1 MTRRARWTW
10 WLLLALAL
18 ALPLRGWA
26 ALVPGSCH
34 ELPATAAMDHAAHA
48 GHGEHGADAPD
59 AGQLPGQLVHH
70 LSPCCLALA
79 PPLASL
85 PAALAVPTDRLP
97 PAAAPPVSP
106 ALWPVDERPPTR

>member
-1 MTRRARWTW
+1 MCRRAWTW

-34 ELPATAAMDHAAHA
+34 ELPAVVVTDHA
-48 GHGEHGADAPD
+48 GHGDHTAAVSDTAH
-59 AGQLPGQLVHH
+59 LPGKLAHH

-79 PPLASL
+79 PPLASPPTALAL
-85 PAALAVPTDRLP
+85 PADPPT

>member
-1 MTRRARWTW
+1 MIRRARWTW

-26 ALVPGSCH
+26 AIAAGSCH
-34 ELPATAAMDHAAHA
+34 APPAAADTAHA
-48 GHGEHGADAPD
+48 GHGAHGATSPD
-59 AGQLPGQLVHH
+59 TAHLPGKLVHP

-79 PPLASL
+79 PPLAGT
-85 PAALAVPTDRLP
+85 PVALTGPTDPP
-97 PAAAPPVSP
+97 PAAAAPAVGP